1 MFSGKQEQ
9 DQEVSLKL
17 DKARQRVNGRRN
29 FDLRCDRID
38 LAFAVFWFCTMAVQ
52 SEETLRPRKKY
63 WEDGDTRLPLDNQS
77 ERTGQLEVGPPSS
90 DHPQVLGLEENC
102 GWGAGAGPSQNPVDD
117 SYMSDSSKKA
127 SNISNPQ
134 PKDAFHVKSGIW
146 TDSLS
151 RGLIDLNIS
160 ASKKVSL
167 ADVGVVGGLSDGSDE
182 RERGPPTSFYMG
194 RAMGTGTDLGM
205 SSFTSSLSRS
215 VETTSSQALLDNLNT
230 EQHFWYDVVRIKSQ

>member
-1 MFSGKQEQ
+1 MFVSVQGPLPSDRPIIPESPAPCMNQARVDSSG
-9 DQEVSLKL
+9 
-17 DKARQRVNGRRN
+17 RQR
-29 FDLRCDRID
+29 
-38 LAFAVFWFCTMAVQ
+38 FWY
-52 SEETLRPRKKY
+52 LPRPRS
-63 WEDGDTRLPLDNQS
+63 DPLYTS
-77 ERTGQLEVGPPSS
+77 GAGFAREREKAGVFRTSSSAGPGAGPSAAG
-90 DHPQVLGLEENC
+90 PRWFGKVLGLEESLQL
-102 GWGAGAGPSQNPVDD
+102 GAGAGPSQNPVDD

-194 RAMGTGTDLGM
+194 RAMGTGTDHGM
-205 SSFTSSLSRS
+205 SSFTSSLAIGGDDFF
-215 VETTSSQALLDNLNT
+215 SSFARQ
-230 EQHFWYDVVRIKSQ
+230 SQYGSFKK